1 MKDER
6 TITFVCLPG
15 ATMTDI
21 TNSVS
26 TQPFSILDFNE
37 HHISSLHLFN
47 NGLPAALLSLSSP
60 SSGCSTSNYPSH
72 SLISSTSNRHRT
84 KLKLKKKKNKR
95 SRRRLRQL
103 ALLKEQLKAY
113 FRKKKQK
120 QLVQDSLSPASVTID
135 PPSSPVES
143 PILDY
148 LPMIDLQITP
158 DLSKRKYIYKDI
170 TAPSNSPSQNN
181 WVS

>member
-1 MKDER
+1 MVNIAK
-6 TITFVCLPG
+6 
-15 ATMTDI
+15 
-21 TNSVS
+21 SVS

-47 NGLPAALLSLSSP
+47 NGLPATLLSLSSP
-60 SSGCSTSNYPSH
+60 SSGRSASNYPSH
-72 SLISSTSNRHRT
+72 SLISSTSNRHRS
-84 KLKLKKKKNKR
+84 KLKLKKKKKKNPR

-103 ALLKEQLKAY
+103 ALLKKQLKAY
-113 FRKKKQK
+113 FGKKKQK
-120 QLVQDSLSPASVTID
+120 QLVQDQLSPAFVTID

-143 PILDY
+143 TVLDY

-170 TAPSNSPSQNN
+170 TAASTNPSQIN